1 MVNEQ
6 NMKDRTK
13 QFALRIMKLVDS
25 IPKTVSGKA
34 IANQLIRSGMSVGAN
49 YRAACRG
56 RSVAEFASKIGIVVE
71 EADECCFWME
81 LIIEGNLLPK
91 EKVVSLLKEA
101 DELTAIF
108 VSSIKTV
115 QNNHKSQFK
124 NLKSGI

>member
-1 MVNEQ
+1 MVSEQ
-6 NMKDRTK
+6 DMKDRTK

-25 IPKTVSGKA
+25 MPKTVAGKA

-101 DELTAIF
+101 NELTAIF
-108 VSSIKTV
+108 VSSIRTV

>member
-1 MVNEQ
+1 MVSEQ
-6 NMKDRTK
+6 DMKDRTK

-25 IPKTVSGKA
+25 MPKTVAGKA

-101 DELTAIF
+101 NELTAIF
-108 VSSIKTV
+108 VSSIRTV
-115 QNNHKSQFK
+115 QNNHKSLFK